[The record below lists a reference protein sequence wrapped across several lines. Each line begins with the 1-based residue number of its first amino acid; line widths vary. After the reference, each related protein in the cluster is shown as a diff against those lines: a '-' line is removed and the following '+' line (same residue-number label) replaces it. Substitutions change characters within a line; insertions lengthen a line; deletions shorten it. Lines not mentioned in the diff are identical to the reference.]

1 MISDDTTSIRSEII
15 EMMPLIPGTSFYDIK
30 KEVLHASNYF
40 LDLQNTERYNK
51 LLDIIE
57 KAKDEMGINNSSVRN
72 SHKKHH
78 EDILNRIKK
87 LASKE
92 LERVQS
98 QDDYNIWYE

>member
-1 MISDDTTSIRSEII
+1 
-15 EMMPLIPGTSFYDIK
+15 MMPLIPGRIFYDIK
-30 KEVLHASNYF
+30 KEVFFFNY

-51 LLDIIE
+51 LLEIIE

-72 SHKKHH
+72 AHKKHH
-78 EDILNRIKK
+78 EDILNRIKN